1 MLFEVSLL
9 LLDLVITRLGRIVL
23 FRFSKNK

>member
-1 MLFEVSLL
+1 MLFEVSFL

-23 FRFSKNK
+23 FGFSKNK